1 MTRRGIEKELSEI
14 PNGAEVHVVVGD
26 SPEWLRVVS
35 VGEEYDPA
43 GERHGIIFAYPANL
57 PSGSLTG
64 VPGFLSAASAPD
76 GSIVADAAVNQ
87 SDPQIG
93 NPGEESPAA
102 RALRWEL
109 VAGNYRRELDGLRS
123 ELRRL
128 EGDRLP
134 EPDEYPDDL
143 QGVAEKLRYLYDRL

>member
-1 MTRRGIEKELSEI
+1 MTLFPG
-14 PNGAEVHVVVGD
+14 EV
-26 SPEWLRVVS
+26 S
-35 VGEEYDPA
+35 
-43 GERHGIIFAYPANL
+43 L
-57 PSGSLTG
+57 PSGVSMQGTR
-64 VPGFLSAASAPD
+64 VPGATSVPD
-76 GSIVADAAVNQ
+76 GGDNTDVAFRQ

-102 RALRWEL
+102 RAMYWEL
-109 VAGNYRRELDGLRS
+109 AAGNYRRELDGLRS

-143 QGVAEKLRYLYDRL
+143 QGVAERLRYLYDRL